1 MSAQYPQLQTEIRI
15 VTTDT
20 LPYEPVTTMFT
31 DRIKPDKSAE
41 YDAWSAGI
49 NGDVKRFPGF
59 LSVDVIRQS
68 DRLELP
74 PLTSPPLCGGFFQC
88 PLLAESGHS
97 LRQAEPRL
105 WWEVPAC
112 CL

>member
-1 MSAQYPQLQTEIRI
+1 M
-15 VTTDT
+15 TTNA
-20 LPYEPVTTMFT
+20 LLKEPVTTMFT
-31 DRIKPDKSAE
+31 DRVKPDKIAE

-74 PLTSPPLCGGFFQC
+74 PLTNPPLCGVFFQC
-88 PLLAESGHS
+88 PLMAESGH
-97 LRQAEPRL
+97 
-105 WWEVPAC
+105 
-112 CL
+112 